1 VPAFLPDPATILA
14 FAVAA
19 LALAVT
25 PGPDM
30 ALFVSRAISY
40 GRAQAFATLAGA
52 LTGIG
57 VHTTLVAFG
66 ISALIVAAPTAF
78 LVLKL
83 AGALYLL
90 WLAIQA
96 LRAGGGVLDTR
107 VRAGTPSLWQS
118 YLTGLGIN
126 LTNPKVVLFFITFL
140 PQFVSADDSAATGK
154 LLFLGA
160 EFVVISLPVVIVV
173 VLAAHWLTRTLRDS
187 RWFARAL
194 NWSFAAVF
202 ASFAAV
208 ILTAQARH

>member
-1 VPAFLPDPATILA
+1 MPAFLPDLATILA

-19 LALAVT
+19 FALAVT

-40 GRAQAFATLAGA
+40 GRAQAFATMAGA
-52 LTGIG
+52 LTGIA

-83 AGALYLL
+83 VGALYLL
-90 WLAIQA
+90 WLAVQA

-107 VRAGTPSLWQS
+107 VRAGAPSLWQS

-140 PQFVSADDSAATGK
+140 PQFVSAGDAAATGK

-160 EFVVISLPVVIVV
+160 EFVVISLPVVIVI
-173 VLAAHWLTRTLRDS
+173 VLAAHWLTRTLTHS
-187 RWFARAL
+187 KWFARAL

>member
-1 VPAFLPDPATILA
+1 MSFIPDTPIILA

-19 LALAVT
+19 FALAVT

-30 ALFVSRAISY
+30 ALFVSRAVNF
-40 GRAQAFATLAGA
+40 GRPQAFATMAGA

-66 ISALIVAAPTAF
+66 ISALIVAAPAAF
-78 LVLKL
+78 LALKI

-96 LRAGGGVLDTR
+96 LRAGGGLSVA
-107 VRAGTPSLWQS
+107 RATGKSPSLWVG
-118 YLTGLGIN
+118 YLTGLAIN
-126 LTNPKVVLFFITFL
+126 LTNPKVALFFITFL
-140 PQFVSADDSAATGK
+140 PQFVTAGDAAASGK

-160 EFVVISLPVVIVV
+160 EFIVVSLPVVVAI
-173 VLAAHWLTRTLRDS
+173 VLAADWLTTALRAS
-187 RWFARAL
+187 RWVSRAL
-194 NWSFAAVF
+194 NWGFAAVF